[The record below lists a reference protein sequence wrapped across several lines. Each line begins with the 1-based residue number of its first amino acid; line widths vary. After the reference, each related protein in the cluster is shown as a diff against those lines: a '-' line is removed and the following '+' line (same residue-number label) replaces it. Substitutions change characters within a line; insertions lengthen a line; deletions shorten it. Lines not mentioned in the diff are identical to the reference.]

1 MLQKKNGKKFIKKL
15 WTLNNQMR
23 RGPKR
28 IEIPGKKWNEKF
40 IHEKKTWHVVHKQD
54 GITFA
59 VCELRPGVVGGLV
72 ERFYI

>member
-1 MLQKKNGKKFIKKL
+1 
-15 WTLNNQMR
+15 MR

-40 IHEKKTWHVVHKQD
+40 IQNKKTWHVVHKQD
-54 GITFA
+54 GITYA
-59 VCELRPGVVGGLV
+59 VAELRPGVVGGAV